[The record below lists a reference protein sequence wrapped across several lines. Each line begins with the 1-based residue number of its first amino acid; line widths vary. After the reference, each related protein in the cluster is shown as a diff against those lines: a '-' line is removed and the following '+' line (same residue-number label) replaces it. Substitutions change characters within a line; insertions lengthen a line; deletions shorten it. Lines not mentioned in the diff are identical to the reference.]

1 MESARAWEV
10 NSGRP
15 RKTKGESMELQPSL
29 VHSIQVRDHALPPKP
44 PCYGTGRTSKLGRRA
59 G

>member
-10 NSGRP
+10 NSGRS

-44 PCYGTGRTSKLGRRA
+44 PVLWNRTKSQTWA
-59 G
+59 